1 MRTPLKSN
9 TASNNQTSTY
19 YKTLHKFKYWLMQV
33 NELISEHSNT
43 MSNTILSNNGVTI
56 FIPQK
61 VTKQEIIIRSQA
73 TYQNSNHMAR
83 HNKQAYSA

>member
-1 MRTPLKSN
+1 
-9 TASNNQTSTY
+9 
-19 YKTLHKFKYWLMQV
+19 MQV

>member
-1 MRTPLKSN
+1 
-9 TASNNQTSTY
+9 
-19 YKTLHKFKYWLMQV
+19 MQV

-73 TYQNSNHMAR
+73 TKTAIIWLVITNRPTVRKTSNT
-83 HNKQAYSA
+83 NTNTKI